1 MISGSGSAELK
12 KMIEQV
18 RALGNGAHKAP
29 LTAAL
34 KQDLLNL
41 TKKGFDTGTSPD
53 GTRYPPLK
61 LRAGGKPLEDTNRL
75 RNAFQASSSDTAIEL
90 VNPTKYAAMQNYG
103 TAGLPGGVLKPKG
116 KKALRFFVR
125 GNKKPFFAKQVTIPA
140 RPFLPKEGELPDAW
154 DKQLTSTAE
163 KVLHNHVRHSE

>member
-12 KMIEQV
+12 RLIGQV
-18 RALGNGAHKAP
+18 QALGNGAHKAP

-41 TKKGFDTGTSPD
+41 TKRGIERGESPD
-53 GTRYPPLK
+53 GKPFAPLK
-61 LRAGGKPLEDTNRL
+61 TRNGKPLQDTNRL
-75 RNAFQASSSDTAIEL
+75 HNAFLASSNDTVIEL
-90 VNPTKYAAMQNYG
+90 VNPTKYAALQNYG

-116 KKALRFFVR
+116 KRALRFFIGR
-125 GNKKPFFAKQVTIPA
+125 KPVFAKSVRIEA
-140 RPFLPKEGELPDAW
+140 RPFLPKEGEMPAAW

-163 KVLHNHVRHSE
+163 KVLNNSVRHSE